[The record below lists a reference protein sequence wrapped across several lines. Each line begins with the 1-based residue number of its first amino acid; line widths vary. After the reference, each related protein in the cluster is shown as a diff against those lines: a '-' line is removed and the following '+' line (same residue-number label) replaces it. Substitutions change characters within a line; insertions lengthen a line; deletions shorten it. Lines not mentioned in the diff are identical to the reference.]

1 MNKNVPNSR
10 TLFQGAQILGLP
22 SVGPKIYTQ
31 LHKRIHIPWATR
43 TVNPLLSP
51 PAPLPLSNK
60 PYFIRGRRLMSPNSP
75 SPSLIILH

>member
-10 TLFQGAQILGLP
+10 PFFRGAKILGLP
-22 SVGPKIYTQ
+22 SFGPKIYTQ

-51 PAPLPLSNK
+51 PRPAPP
-60 PYFIRGRRLMSPNSP
+60 P
-75 SPSLIILH
+75 PSLISPTLSGEEG